1 MSPTASPFPPNEK
14 YYNPQWVAMWAPCGF
29 RCGWKW
35 APGGLRVG
43 SVWALRALPCGLE
56 WAPGGLCVGSVR
68 SPMRFGVGARL
79 VPRGLHALSCTDW
92 SGGMQFWGGL
102 MWVAVWGRSS
112 LG

>member
-1 MSPTASPFPPNEK
+1 MRLEVGS
-14 YYNPQWVAMWAPCGF
+14 G
-29 RCGWKW
+29 W
-35 APGGLRVG
+35 APGGLCVG
-43 SVWALRALPCGLE
+43 SVRSPMRFGV
-56 WAPGGLCVGSVR
+56 APGGLCVGSVR

-102 MWVAVWGRSS
+102 MWVAVWGRGS